1 MNNAAAITTIA
12 RALENKPDIRA
23 LFLGGS
29 YGVGLE
35 DAYSDL
41 DFIAVAADG
50 PTDACASLWHEAVSQ
65 TGEIVLWWD
74 RQVKP
79 MLINA
84 VTAEWLRIDVQIVA
98 LAQTTQLSQN
108 SLKVLFDHDRI
119 YDDLAPSL
127 EASGPNRRRLQWQFE
142 EFIRILGLL
151 PLAMG
156 RHEYI
161 NAVTGAFHLRNL
173 LIDLLIEETSAPNR
187 GGALHLNRLITR
199 EQRDLLESL
208 PALTPSPEAIMPAY
222 LAYATAYLPRA
233 RRLAQRLGMEWPERF
248 EEAMWARLKRELAI
262 EPPCVAN

>member
-1 MNNAAAITTIA
+1 MNNATAITTIT
-12 RALENKPDIRA
+12 RALEDKPDIRA

-41 DFIAVAADG
+41 DFIAVTASG
-50 PTDACASLWHEAVSQ
+50 PTDAFASLWHEAVSQ

-84 VTAEWLRIDVQIVA
+84 VTADWLRVDVQIVTP
-98 LAQTTQLSQN
+98 AQTAQLTRG
-108 SLKVLFDHDRI
+108 SLKALFDHDRI
-119 YDDLAPSL
+119 YDDLAPTLAVS
-127 EASGPNRRRLQWQFE
+127 EPNLRRLQWQFE

-161 NAVTGAFHLRNL
+161 NAVTGTFHLRNL
-173 LIDLLIEETSAPNR
+173 LIDLLIEETAAPNR

-199 EQRDLLESL
+199 EQRDLLEAL
-208 PALTPSPEAIMPAY
+208 PALTPSREAVVPAY

-233 RRLAQRLGMEWPERF
+233 RRFAQSLGIEWPGRL
-248 EEAMWARLKRELAI
+248 EEAMWARLKNELAI
-262 EPPCVAN
+262 ERPRVAH